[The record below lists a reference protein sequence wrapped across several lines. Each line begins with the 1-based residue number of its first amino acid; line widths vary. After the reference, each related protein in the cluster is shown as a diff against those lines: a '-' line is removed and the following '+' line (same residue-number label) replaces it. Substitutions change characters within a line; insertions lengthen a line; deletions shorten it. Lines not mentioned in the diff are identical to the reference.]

1 MSAVSAWYEISVSA
15 WYDKRNLSAWYE
27 ISVSAWYVEK
37 LYVEISQ
44 PQNKKGGAETVSAV
58 RLHGTLINLSAWCD

>member
-1 MSAVSAWYEISVSA
+1 MRSGDSVCSTSA

-37 LYVEISQ
+37 LYVEKSQ

-58 RLHGTLINLSAWCD
+58 RLHGTLRNLSAWYD